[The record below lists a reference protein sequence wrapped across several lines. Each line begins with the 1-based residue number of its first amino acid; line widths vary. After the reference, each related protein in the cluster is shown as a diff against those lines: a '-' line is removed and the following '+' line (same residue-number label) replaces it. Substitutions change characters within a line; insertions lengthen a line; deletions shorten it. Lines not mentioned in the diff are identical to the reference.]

1 MPCALTDSPRNG
13 RARERQTHEHR
24 AGFLIK
30 NERKIDMKFNEIMTF
45 LDNGLTIEEVQ
56 KLIEKENSS
65 KSAANTAAES
75 TPETQPT
82 KAENVVGNDTP
93 ETTNSNT
100 EPAWVES
107 LNKSITALT
116 RTMQAN
122 ALANSQM
129 GVQKNVNEMA
139 DEILAN
145 IINPKE

>member
-1 MPCALTDSPRNG
+1 MRSLTVRGTDERGNVRPMNTGQAFLLKMG
-13 RARERQTHEHR
+13 RE
-24 AGFLIK
+24 
-30 NERKIDMKFNEIMTF
+30 IDMKFNEIMTF

>member
-1 MPCALTDSPRNG
+1 
-13 RARERQTHEHR
+13 
-24 AGFLIK
+24 
-30 NERKIDMKFNEIMTF
+30 MKFNEIMTF

-56 KLIEKENSS
+56 KLIEKENPS
-65 KSAANTAAES
+65 KSAANNEAES

-82 KAENVVGNDTP
+82 KAENVVVNDTHD
-93 ETTNSNT
+93 TTNSNT

-122 ALANSQM
+122 ALANSKM

>member
-1 MPCALTDSPRNG
+1 
-13 RARERQTHEHR
+13 
-24 AGFLIK
+24 
-30 NERKIDMKFNEIMTF
+30 MKFNEIMTF

>member
-1 MPCALTDSPRNG
+1 
-13 RARERQTHEHR
+13 
-24 AGFLIK
+24 
-30 NERKIDMKFNEIMTF
+30 MKFNEIMTF

-65 KSAANTAAES
+65 KTAANNAAES

-82 KAENVVGNDTP
+82 KVENVVVNDTH
-93 ETTNSNT
+93 ETANSNT

-129 GVQKNVNEMA
+129 GTQKNVNEMA